1 MTSDDTT
8 RDENRQYG
16 INREAPKIAAL
27 SYGKIGKNMNI

>member
-8 RDENRQYG
+8 RDENWQYG
-16 INREAPKIAAL
+16 INREAAL